1 MEKPAV
7 MMAGFFVVGV
17 GGFLGGGGCSLGL
30 VANKMGKLLIYPES
44 C

>member
-1 MEKPAV
+1 MK
-7 MMAGFFVVGV
+7 AGFFVVGEELAWLA
-17 GGFLGGGGCSLGL
+17 GSIAGAGCSFGL

>member
-7 MMAGFFVVGV
+7 MMAGFFVVDV
-17 GGFLGGGGCSLGL
+17 GL
-30 VANKMGKLLIYPES
+30 VFRRGWLLFRWGWLLSEAS

>member
-7 MMAGFFVVGV
+7 MMAGFFVVGGMLV
-17 GGFLGGGGCSLGL
+17 FRQGWLLGRWGW
-30 VANKMGKLLIYPES
+30 LLSEAS